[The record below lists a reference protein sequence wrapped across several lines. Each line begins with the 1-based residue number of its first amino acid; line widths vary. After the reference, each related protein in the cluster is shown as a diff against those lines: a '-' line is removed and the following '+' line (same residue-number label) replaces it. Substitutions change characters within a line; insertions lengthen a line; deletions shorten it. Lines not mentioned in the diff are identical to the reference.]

1 MEGKAIRILPG
12 PRLSAEAGRKKVPGS
27 PPSVHLLVLRSTV
40 HSRVGEGVSVS
51 QVALLLGAQ
60 MLRQLRTGADG
71 PFGASLL
78 FPPASQSP
86 GPVCCAPGWIL

>member
-12 PRLSAEAGRKKVPGS
+12 PRLSAEAGRKKVPGF
-27 PPSVHLLVLRSTV
+27 PLSVRLLVLRSTV
-40 HSRVGEGVSVS
+40 HSRVGEVLSVS

-71 PFGASLL
+71 PFGAGL

-86 GPVCCAPGWIL
+86 GPVCCAPGLIL